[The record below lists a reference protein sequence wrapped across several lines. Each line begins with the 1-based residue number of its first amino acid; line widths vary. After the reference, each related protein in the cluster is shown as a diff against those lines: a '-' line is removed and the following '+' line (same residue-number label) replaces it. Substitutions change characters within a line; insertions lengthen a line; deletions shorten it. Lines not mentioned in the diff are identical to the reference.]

1 MILLQK
7 HGRSLAMLGM
17 LVLALTGCST
27 PKMGENKYVATP
39 PSVHVAPE
47 SRSTGAIYQAS
58 TSLSLFEDIKAKRVG
73 DILTTVL
80 NERTNAEK
88 RADTSVDKSSESG
101 IGVPKLFGQ
110 TVPELENSISAGHKF
125 ETEGDSKQSN
135 KLEGS
140 ITVTVARV
148 LSNGNLVV
156 QGEKWITIN
165 HGEEFIRIRGIVRPM
180 DIEPDNSISSTKV
193 ADAQI
198 LYSGKGTLARANK
211 PGWLTEFFLS
221 PLMPF

>member
-1 MILLQK
+1 MNRRPIPRAYLPVLMSGFLL
-7 HGRSLAMLGM
+7 LG
-17 LVLALTGCST
+17 GCAV
-27 PKMGENKYVATP
+27 PKKGETKFVATQP
-39 PSVHVAPE
+39 VYIAPAPA
-47 SRSTGAIYQAS
+47 SNGAIYQAD
-58 TSLSLFEDIKAKRVG
+58 TSLSLFEDLKARKVG
-73 DILTTVL
+73 DILTIL
-80 NERTNAEK
+80 LDERTNAEK
-88 RADTSVDKSSESG
+88 KADTSVDKSSESG

-110 TVPELENSISAGHKF
+110 TVPELENSVSAGHKF

-140 ITVTVARV
+140 ITVTVAQV

-165 HGEEFIRIRGIVRPM
+165 HGEEFIRLRGIVRPL
-180 DIEPDNSISSTKV
+180 DIGPDNSISSTKV

-198 LYSGKGTLARANK
+198 LYSGRGTLARANK

>member
-1 MILLQK
+1 M
-7 HGRSLAMLGM
+7 HHSLRQSGFLLGM
-17 LVLALTGCST
+17 VSLLLLGGCAI
-27 PKMGENKYVATP
+27 PERGEQTTFAATQPLYAPPPP
-39 PSVHVAPE
+39 PSN
-47 SRSTGAIYQAS
+47 GAIYQSGNA
-58 TSLSLFEDIKAKRVG
+58 LVLFEDIKARRVG
-73 DILTTVL
+73 DILTIVL

-88 RADTSVDKSSESG
+88 KADTSVDKSSESS

-110 TVPELENSISAGHKF
+110 TVPELENSVNSGHKF

-140 ITVTVARV
+140 IAVTVAKV

-180 DIEPDNSISSTKV
+180 DIGPENTISSTKV

-198 LYSGKGTLARANK
+198 LYSGKGSLARANK
-211 PGWLTEFFLS
+211 PGWLTDFFLS

>member
-1 MILLQK
+1 MIFKQRRPYILLCLIA
-7 HGRSLAMLGM
+7 LAGT
-17 LVLALTGCST
+17 LTGCAT
-27 PKMGENKYVATP
+27 PKGGDTKYLATRP
-39 PSVHVAPE
+39 IEVAPVKNN
-47 SRSTGAIYQAS
+47 TGSIYQAG
-58 TSLSLFEDIKAKRVG
+58 TSLALFEDIKAKRVG
-73 DILTTVL
+73 DILTIVL
-80 NERTNAEK
+80 DERTNAEK
-88 RADTSVDKSSESG
+88 TADTTVDKSSETG

-110 TVPELENSISAGHKF
+110 VVPEMENSLSAGHKF

-165 HGEEFIRIRGIVRPM
+165 HGEEFIRIRGVVRPM
-180 DIEPDNSISSTKV
+180 DIGSDNSVSSTKV

>member
-1 MILLQK
+1 MHHPRRNNLCF
-7 HGRSLAMLGM
+7 LGM
-17 LVLALTGCST
+17 ASMVLLGGCAI
-27 PKMGENKYVATP
+27 PERGEQSSYTATQPLYLPPVP
-39 PSVHVAPE
+39 PSN
-47 SRSTGAIYQAS
+47 GAIYQSGSA
-58 TSLSLFEDIKAKRVG
+58 LVLFEDIKARRVG
-73 DILTTVL
+73 DILTIVL

-88 RADTSVDKSSESG
+88 KADTSVDKSSESG
-101 IGVPKLFGQ
+101 IGIPKLFGQ
-110 TVPELENSISAGHKF
+110 TVPELENSVSAGHKF

-140 ITVTVARV
+140 IAVTVAQV
-148 LSNGNLVV
+148 LANGNLVV

-180 DIEPDNSISSTKV
+180 DIGPENTISSTKV

-198 LYSGKGTLARANK
+198 LYSGRGSLARANK

>member
-1 MILLQK
+1 M
-7 HGRSLAMLGM
+7 HHPRRNSLCLLGM
-17 LVLALTGCST
+17 ASMLLLGGCAI
-27 PKMGENKYVATP
+27 PEKGEQSSYTATRPLYIPPVP
-39 PSVHVAPE
+39 PSN
-47 SRSTGAIYQAS
+47 GAIYQSGSA
-58 TSLSLFEDIKAKRVG
+58 LVLFEDIKARRVG
-73 DILTTVL
+73 DILTIVL

-88 RADTSVDKSSESG
+88 KADTSVDKSSESG
-101 IGVPKLFGQ
+101 IGIPKLFGQ

-140 ITVTVARV
+140 IAVTVAQV
-148 LSNGNLVV
+148 LGNGNLVV

-165 HGEEFIRIRGIVRPM
+165 HGEEFIRIRGIVRPL
-180 DIEPDNSISSTKV
+180 DIGPENTISSTKV

-198 LYSGKGTLARANK
+198 LYSGRGSLARANR

>member
-1 MILLQK
+1 M
-7 HGRSLAMLGM
+7 HHSLRQSGFLLGM
-17 LVLALTGCST
+17 VSLLLLGGCAI
-27 PKMGENKYVATP
+27 PERGEQTSYTATQPLYAPPPP
-39 PSVHVAPE
+39 PSN
-47 SRSTGAIYQAS
+47 GAIYQSGSA
-58 TSLSLFEDIKAKRVG
+58 LVLFEDIKARRVG
-73 DILTTVL
+73 DILTIVL

-88 RADTSVDKSSESG
+88 KADTSVDKSSESS

-110 TVPELENSISAGHKF
+110 TVPELENSVSAGHKF

-140 ITVTVARV
+140 IAVTVARV
-148 LSNGNLVV
+148 LANGNLVV

-180 DIEPDNSISSTKV
+180 DIGPENTISSTKV

-198 LYSGKGTLARANK
+198 LYSGKGSLARANK

>member
-1 MILLQK
+1 MLLPQ
-7 HGRSLAMLGM
+7 GNRVCLLGM
-17 LVLALTGCST
+17 ASTLLFLGGCAI
-27 PKMGENKYVATP
+27 PERGEQTSYTATQPIYVRPAP
-39 PSVHVAPE
+39 PSN
-47 SRSTGAIYQAS
+47 GAIYQTGNA
-58 TSLSLFEDIKAKRVG
+58 LVLFEDIKARRVG
-73 DILTTVL
+73 DILTIVL

-88 RADTSVDKSSESG
+88 KADTTVDKSSASG

-110 TVPELENSISAGHKF
+110 TVPELENSVSANHAF
-125 ETEGDSKQSN
+125 EAEGDSKQSN

-140 ITVTVARV
+140 IAVTVAQV
-148 LSNGNLVV
+148 LANGNLVV

-180 DIEPDNSISSTKV
+180 DIGPENTISSTKV

-198 LYSGKGTLARANK
+198 LYSGKGSLARANK

>member
-1 MILLQK
+1 MK
-7 HGRSLAMLGM
+7 LGM
-17 LVLALTGCST
+17 VEKVCLIAMMLLLLGGCSV
-27 PKMGENKYVATP
+27 PKKGETTFAATRPVYVQPPP
-39 PSVHVAPE
+39 PS
-47 SRSTGAIYQAS
+47 SGSIYQAD
-58 TSLSLFEDIKAKRVG
+58 TSLALFEDLKARRVG
-73 DILTTVL
+73 DILTIVL
-80 NERTNAEK
+80 DERTNAEK
-88 RADTSVDKSSESG
+88 KADTSVDKGAESA

-110 TVPELENSISAGHKF
+110 AIPELENSVSSGHKF

-140 ITVTVARV
+140 ITVTVAQV
-148 LSNGNLVV
+148 LPNGNLVV

-165 HGEEFIRIRGIVRPM
+165 QGEEFIRLRGIVRPL
-180 DIEPDNSISSTKV
+180 DIGPDNTISSTKV

-198 LYSGKGTLARANK
+198 LYSGRGTLARANQ

>member
-1 MILLQK
+1 MT
-7 HGRSLAMLGM
+7 LARKQGFLSVM
-17 LVLALTGCST
+17 LALFLTACST
-27 PKMGENKYVATP
+27 PKMGENNYVATP
-39 PSVHVAPE
+39 PPPAYVAPE
-47 SRSTGAIYQAS
+47 PVGTGAIYQAA
-58 TSLSLFEDIKAKRVG
+58 TSMSLFEDIKAKRVG
-73 DILTTVL
+73 DILTIVL

-88 RADTSVDKSSESG
+88 RADTTVDKSSETG

-110 TVPELENSISAGHKF
+110 SVPELENSISAGHKF

-140 ITVTVARV
+140 ITVTVAKV

-180 DIEPDNSISSTKV
+180 DIEPDNSVSSTKV

>member
-1 MILLQK
+1 MIHLQPHIRLLVMP
-7 HGRSLAMLGM
+7 GVLLA
-17 LVLALTGCST
+17 VLSGCST
-27 PKMGENKYVATP
+27 PKMGGENRYVTTQPVYVAP
-39 PSVHVAPE
+39 QP
-47 SRSTGAIYQAS
+47 RNTGTIYAAG
-58 TSLSLFEDIKAKRVG
+58 TSLALFEDIKAKRVG
-73 DILTTVL
+73 DILTIVL

-88 RADTSVDKSSESG
+88 RADTTMDKSSKTG

-110 TVPELENSISAGHKF
+110 SVPELENSISAGHKF
-125 ETEGDSKQSN
+125 ETAGDSKQSN

-140 ITVTVARV
+140 ITVTVAKV

-165 HGEEFIRIRGIVRPM
+165 HGEEFIRIRGVVRPM
-180 DIEPDNSISSTKV
+180 DIGSDNSISSTKV

-198 LYSGKGTLARANK
+198 LYSGKGTLARANR
-211 PGWLTEFFLS
+211 PGWVTEFFLS

>member
-1 MILLQK
+1 MSNRQLYKLPLAGVVLGLL
-7 HGRSLAMLGM
+7 L
-17 LVLALTGCST
+17 LTGCSIPIKGDT
-27 PKMGENKYVATP
+27 KFVATP
-39 PSVHVAPE
+39 PAHVALAP
-47 SRSTGAIYQAS
+47 SSSGAIYQAD
-58 TSLSLFEDIKAKRVG
+58 TALRLFEDLKARKVG
-73 DILTTVL
+73 DILTIVL

-88 RADTSVDKSSESG
+88 KADTSVDKSSESSIG
-101 IGVPKLFGQ
+101 IPKIFGKMIIDM
-110 TVPELENSISAGHKF
+110 ENDVSGGHKF
-125 ETEGDSKQSN
+125 AAEGDSKQSN

-140 ITVTVARV
+140 ITVTVSRV

-165 HGEEFIRIRGIVRPM
+165 HGEEYIRLRGIVRPL
-180 DIEPDNSISSTKV
+180 DIGPDNSISSTKV

-198 LYSGKGTLARANK
+198 LYGGRGALARANK